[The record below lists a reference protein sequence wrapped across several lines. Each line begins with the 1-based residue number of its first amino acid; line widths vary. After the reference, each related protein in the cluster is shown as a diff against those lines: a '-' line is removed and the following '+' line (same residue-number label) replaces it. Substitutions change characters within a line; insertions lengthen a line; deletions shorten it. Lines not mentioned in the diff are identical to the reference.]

1 MRIFRMCAGR
11 PSGSDEEYQVAG
23 SNAPPIF
30 FSVLP
35 KRKRAAPGPKE
46 KNARRRTCAF
56 AQVGLKRGSSEYVPP
71 NEALSYRHTANLG
84 WLKVPLPACRRMVE
98 ISREIPDT
106 LAFSFRWRCLG
117 GKRGPT
123 RASAPTGCRRESG
136 ERTSYLPP
144 RRGGCPHPPALPG
157 FHQLLSKAQANLEG
171 QTFRQPPRSLC
182 QVGIRGAR
190 PTQLSSPA
198 RAGRRLSCLSRKRF
212 RRPSYLSKPAR
223 MRRFCAKRSFLLDRA
238 RPVFFSARPKRKW
251 GVESRSDHCTPRAAE
266 RHNTIFI

>member
-1 MRIFRMCAGR
+1 MRRSPQDSTPHFLFVLDKKKTGR
-11 PSGSDEEYQVAG
+11 GRS
-23 SNAPPIF
+23 
-30 FSVLP
+30 
-35 KRKRAAPGPKE
+35 KRKNRHGGSVRA
-46 KNARRRTCAF
+46 CAYLH
-56 AQVGLKRGSSEYVPP
+56 AAGE
-71 NEALSYRHTANLG
+71 G
-84 WLKVPLPACRRMVE
+84 WLAVLRSSFDKTRYPWGNLWAGVG
-98 ISREIPDT
+98 PDT
-106 LAFSFRWRCLG
+106 LRFSFRWRCLG

-123 RASAPTGCRRESG
+123 RASAPTGCLRESG

-171 QTFRQPPRSLC
+171 QTFRQPPRGLC